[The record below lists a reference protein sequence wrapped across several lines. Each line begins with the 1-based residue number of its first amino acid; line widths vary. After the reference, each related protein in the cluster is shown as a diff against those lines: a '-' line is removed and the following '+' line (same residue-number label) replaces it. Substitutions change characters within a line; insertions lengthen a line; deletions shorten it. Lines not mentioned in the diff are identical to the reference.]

1 MRERSLRSEKLEHEH
16 AQRPEVDRLV
26 VAFGQHHLWGNI
38 VRSTAELS
46 SSSSRRRRSMRC
58 HNISSGGVENKI
70 VYLYIHAVV
79 IIYYI
84 ATVFLTVFVFIPIG
98 NRFAVPKSTIFRYP
112 EPSITY
118 KTQYFNNKNQ

>member
-46 SSSSRRRRSMRC
+46 SSSSRRRRSKRY
-58 HNISSGGVENKI
+58 HSISSGGVENII

-79 IIYYI
+79 IIY
-84 ATVFLTVFVFIPIG
+84 
-98 NRFAVPKSTIFRYP
+98 TILLLYSLP
-112 EPSITY
+112 YSSSY
-118 KTQYFNNKNQ
+118 Q